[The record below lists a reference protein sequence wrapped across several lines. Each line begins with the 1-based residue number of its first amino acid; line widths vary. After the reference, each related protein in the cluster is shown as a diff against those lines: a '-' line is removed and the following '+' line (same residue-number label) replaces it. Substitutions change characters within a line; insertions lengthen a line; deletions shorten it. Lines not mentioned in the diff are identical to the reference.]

1 MKNTTHIILLFATL
15 LLASCRESFIGTE
28 DGDNTHTKNPVYDLF
43 YTAFDTNGV
52 GTISCFSTGDTVTKT
67 LYHNGIIYSSPAS
80 GIIAFVQPD
89 NSGANNHTIM
99 AMNTDGSNPHVVSM
113 VHDLEYAIL
122 SPDGKQILYAVHRGF
137 GTGDIYTMGTDGLN
151 QTRIMTSARD
161 DARPAFSNDGKQVAA
176 IKFYPSQKDELTVI
190 PLDGSSSRV
199 LLGGDL
205 GGGKQFTRSIVW
217 SSDNGTIYLS
227 AHNKDH
233 HLYKIDVA
241 SGTKMNIDCSG
252 DLGGGIALAPNDGFL
267 VYTDDD
273 GDLYS
278 MELSSYQDSRFTFTD
293 KILEQ
298 NPDIDS
304 SANKV
309 AFSAQS
315 FGPPGQGILELRIYD
330 RSSGIT
336 SKVANG
342 VLLAFWKR

>member
-1 MKNTTHIILLFATL
+1 MKKIQLIPILFVAMLF
-15 LLASCRESFIGTE
+15 ASCRESFIGTE
-28 DGDNTHTKNPVYDLF
+28 GPNPPEKVTVYDLF
-43 YTAFDTNGV
+43 YTSYDSNGI

-67 LYHNGIIYSSPAS
+67 LYHNGIIYSPPTS
-80 GIIAFVQPD
+80 GIIVFVQPD
-89 NSGANNHTIM
+89 NFGANNHTIM

-113 VHDLEYAIL
+113 VHDLEYAVL

-137 GTGDIYTMGTDGLN
+137 GTGDIYTMGTDGSN
-151 QTRIMTSARD
+151 PIKIMTSARD
-161 DARPAFSNDGKQVAA
+161 DARPAFSNDGKQIAA
-176 IKFYPSQKDELTVI
+176 IKFYSPSQKDELTVT
-190 PLDGSSSRV
+190 PLDGSSPRV
-199 LLGGDL
+199 LLSGDL

-217 SSDNGTIYLS
+217 SSDNSTIYLS

-233 HLYKIDVA
+233 HLYKIDAA
-241 SGTKMNIDCSG
+241 SGAKTNIDCSG
-252 DLGGGIALAPNDGFL
+252 DLGGGVALAPNDGFL